1 MQFHL
6 IWQIINRKVADLD
19 TVVRVGTLTVLQ
31 KLHKPSLQQVFF
43 EYRRIH
49 QKYLLTKI
57 TSCF

>member
-31 KLHKPSLQQVFF
+31 KLHKPSLQKVFF
-43 EYRRIH
+43 
-49 QKYLLTKI
+49 
-57 TSCF
+57 